1 MCQSGKGVDRHLGGL
16 AYMQML
22 DQKNIKMPELFSSK
36 AYKTLKSDILST
48 SNCGNPSL
56 RMFGFGP
63 VCEYGFGVGYI
74 IKENGL
80 QFCVSSHHR
89 QTSRFIKTLKSYL
102 LSVKTI
108 LKAKEYPSVNELES
122 EINKLGPNIMQ
133 SIHLENCDHF

>member
-1 MCQSGKGVDRHLGGL
+1 MEIKKFVQSFQDENESKEKKLELLQEALKRQKTMISMCQSGKGVDRHLGGL

-22 DQKNIKMPELFSSK
+22 DEKNIKMPEFFSSK

-74 IKENGL
+74 IKEN
-80 QFCVSSHHR
+80 
-89 QTSRFIKTLKSYL
+89 
-102 LSVKTI
+102 
-108 LKAKEYPSVNELES
+108 
-122 EINKLGPNIMQ
+122 
-133 SIHLENCDHF
+133 